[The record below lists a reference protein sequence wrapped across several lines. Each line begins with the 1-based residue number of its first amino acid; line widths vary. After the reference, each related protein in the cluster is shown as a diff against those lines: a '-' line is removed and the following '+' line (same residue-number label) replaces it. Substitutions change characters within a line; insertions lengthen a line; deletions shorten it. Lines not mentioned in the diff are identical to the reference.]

1 MTTGATPYMP
11 IAMSGLHELANLVN
25 GVAHAGVCGPDG
37 RVLHSPSMP
46 TAPVDQGH
54 DESHDK

>member
-1 MTTGATPYMP
+1 MP